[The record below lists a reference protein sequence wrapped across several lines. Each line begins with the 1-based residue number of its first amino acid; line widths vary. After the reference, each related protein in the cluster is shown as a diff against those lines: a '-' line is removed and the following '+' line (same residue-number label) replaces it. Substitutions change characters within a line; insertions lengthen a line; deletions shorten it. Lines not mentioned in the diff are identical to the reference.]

1 MAPMS
6 DTRTNVGRVL
16 RLIASEGWAEQDP
29 DIVAELL
36 DTAHDMAT
44 LVVAD
49 EGASAEVRSVAQD
62 FLDRLR
68 SDTY

>member
-1 MAPMS
+1 MS
-6 DTRTNVGRVL
+6 DTKQNVGRVL

-29 DIVAELL
+29 DIVGELL
-36 DTAHDMAT
+36 DAAHDMAT

-49 EGASAEVRSVAQD
+49 EGASAGVRSVAQD

-68 SDTY
+68 SDTNGTA

>member
-1 MAPMS
+1 M
-6 DTRTNVGRVL
+6 G
-16 RLIASEGWAEQDP
+16 EQDP
-29 DIVAELL
+29 DILADLL
-36 DTAHDMAT
+36 DAAHDMAT

-49 EGASAEVRSVAQD
+49 EGGSAEVHAVAPE

>member
-1 MAPMS
+1 MS
-6 DTRTNVGRVL
+6 DTKQNVGRVL
-16 RLIASEGWAEQDP
+16 RMIASEGWADQDP

-36 DTAHDMAT
+36 DAAHDMAT
-44 LVVAD
+44 LVIAD
-49 EGASAEVRSVAQD
+49 RGASAEVRSLAQD

>member
-6 DTRTNVGRVL
+6 ETKRKVGHVL
-16 RLIASEGWAEQDP
+16 RMVASRGWADQDP

-36 DTAHDMAT
+36 EAAHDLST

-49 EGASAEVRSVAQD
+49 EGASAEVRSAAQD

-68 SDTY
+68 SDMY